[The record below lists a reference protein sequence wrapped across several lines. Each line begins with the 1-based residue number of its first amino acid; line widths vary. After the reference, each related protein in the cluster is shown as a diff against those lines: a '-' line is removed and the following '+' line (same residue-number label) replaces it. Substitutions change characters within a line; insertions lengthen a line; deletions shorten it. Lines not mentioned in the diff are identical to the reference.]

1 MLQSLTFQNTLLKS
15 TRLMKEMSLFMDLK
29 LNSVEVDH
37 QGSPSFM
44 IINSKMGIKFM
55 IIYRYLLKYEPKFR
69 LRRREILPKRAS
81 NRKAWKELK
90 TKIRKSR
97 GKERSKLYVSRK
109 TDKVEE
115 IRKLK

>member
-1 MLQSLTFQNTLLKS
+1 
-15 TRLMKEMSLFMDLK
+15 MDLK
-29 LNSVEVDH
+29 LNLVEVDH
-37 QGSPSFM
+37 QGSHSFM
-44 IINSKMGIKFM
+44 IINSKLKEL
-55 IIYRYLLKYEPKFR
+55 IIISRYLLKYEPKFR

>member
-1 MLQSLTFQNTLLKS
+1 M
-15 TRLMKEMSLFMDLK
+15 
-29 LNSVEVDH
+29 
-37 QGSPSFM
+37 
-44 IINSKMGIKFM
+44 
-55 IIYRYLLKYEPKFR
+55 KYEPKYT

-115 IRKLK
+115 IRKLKHDYLKTFVAK